1 LLKNNLLSNSIMYK
15 TWSSNQ
21 NRCEI
26 LKIIESLKKY
36 KNIFSEIILENST
49 LAIRVVE
56 EIKLLDSL
64 CEHECI
70 KEEIKSKLV
79 GLFKQISC

>member
-1 LLKNNLLSNSIMYK
+1 MYK